1 MPLHIRPAV
10 RGRACI
16 LCNRHIC
23 ATHLGE
29 DHHRCPLVS
38 TDPERWEQEMRE
50 PRGRDGGHA
59 TRLNL
64 TALQARAS
72 TLRGGMGGQNYHIEV
87 LFADGVSW
95 LCRVQRQNAESPP
108 SISESGPLS
117 EAATL
122 KFLSTTS
129 VPVPKVFDVSARA
142 PGTIGRPSLD
152 WYDLDDAGKRKILEQ
167 FAGIQAE
174 LATHPLPAIGCIRQP
189 GSSQIGP
196 LVHERTATRS
206 ESGELHLL
214 GPYRSALDMYTA
226 FAKRQIDNILN
237 EELYVDSPTVP
248 LLVYRYLLD
257 RSGAMPS
264 DHIFV
269 DQSLNIVSVID
280 WEWAQT
286 MPMDFAFCAPL
297 FLLDVGEFYDGRNE
311 LSADEALFASALER
325 VGRKDLAACV
335 RSGRINHRLVFCLE
349 ENVGNE
355 DTYAPLFWG
364 LRKLAGL
371 SEYDN
376 PQDDWKA
383 WRAKAELDYAQDRD
397 VRALQRQLEKRG
409 KGRGG

>member
-1 MPLHIRPAV
+1 
-10 RGRACI
+10 
-16 LCNRHIC
+16 
-23 ATHLGE
+23 
-29 DHHRCPLVS
+29 
-38 TDPERWEQEMRE
+38 
-50 PRGRDGGHA
+50 
-59 TRLNL
+59 
-64 TALQARAS
+64 
-72 TLRGGMGGQNYHIEV
+72 MGGQNYHIEV

-108 SISESGPLS
+108 LDIRNRVLLS

-122 KFLSTTS
+122 KFLSTTF
-129 VPVPKVFDVSARA
+129 VPVPKVYDVSVEG
-142 PGTIGRPSLD
+142 PGNEVGVGYILMEKVDGHPLD
-152 WYDLDDAGKRKILEQ
+152 WYDLDDAGKRKILKQ
-167 FAGIQAE
+167 FAAIQAE
-174 LATHPLPAIGCIRQP
+174 LAKHPLPAIGCIKDP

-214 GPYRSALDMYTA
+214 GPYKSALDMYMA

-237 EELYVDSPTVP
+237 EELYIDNPTIP

-257 RSGAMPS
+257 IMPTILPERSGSHTEFYLKHMDDKG

-269 DQSLNIVSVID
+269 DQSLNIVSIID

-286 MPMDFAFCAPL
+286 MPKDFAFCAPL
-297 FLLDVGEFYDGRNE
+297 FLLDVGEFYDGRND
-311 LSADEALFASALER
+311 LSPDEALLASALEK

-349 ENVGNE
+349 EDVSNE

-364 LRKLAGL
+364 LRKLVGL
-371 SEYDN
+371 SEYDS
-376 PQDDWKA
+376 PKDDWQA
-383 WRAKAELDYAQDRD
+383 WRTKAELDYAQDRD

-409 KGRGG
+409 KGRG